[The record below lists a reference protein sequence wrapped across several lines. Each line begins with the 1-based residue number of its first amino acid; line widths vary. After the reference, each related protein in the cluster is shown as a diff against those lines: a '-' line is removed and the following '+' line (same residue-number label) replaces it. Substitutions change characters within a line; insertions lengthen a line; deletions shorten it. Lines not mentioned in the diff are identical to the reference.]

1 MSLAASLAVL
11 DFDIPLMEQGIR
23 DTFANKPKI
32 AELNVKAANYTY
44 SYVKEN
50 FSAIP
55 EKFSFVSKI
64 QKEANSNSI
73 IAQGNQTSP
82 LGKMVAG
89 CRFQTYYPITPAT
102 DDSEYLESNQILDQN
117 DNDNG
122 SVVVIQTED
131 EIAAITMAI
140 GAALTGCTSLYYYFR
155 SGIFFD
161 GRSIRMGR
169 NK

>member
-1 MSLAASLAVL
+1 M
-11 DFDIPLMEQGIR
+11 
-23 DTFANKPKI
+23 
-32 AELNVKAANYTY
+32 
-44 SYVKEN
+44 
-50 FSAIP
+50 
-55 EKFSFVSKI
+55 
-64 QKEANSNSI
+64 NSNSI

-82 LGKMVAG
+82 LGKIVAG

-117 DNDNG
+117 DKNSG

-140 GAALTGCTSLYYYFR
+140 GAALTGRTSLHYYLRARLFTY
-155 SGIFFD
+155 

>member
-1 MSLAASLAVL
+1 
-11 DFDIPLMEQGIR
+11 
-23 DTFANKPKI
+23 
-32 AELNVKAANYTY
+32 
-44 SYVKEN
+44 
-50 FSAIP
+50 
-55 EKFSFVSKI
+55 
-64 QKEANSNSI
+64 
-73 IAQGNQTSP
+73 
-82 LGKMVAG
+82 MVAG

-117 DNDNG
+117 DNNNG

-140 GAALTGCTSLYYYFR
+140 GAALTGVQSLHYYFR
-155 SGIFFD
+155 AWIFSY